1 MYVCYYLLMNITL
14 YKYTAIYLFILL
26 LMGIWVF
33 LLWRSWCTF
42 STCLLVEIHFVSLEF
57 TPKNLM
63 GVSQSRQWFSK
74 VVDQTCTPT
83 RNAGE
88 FKLLNILSDVVE
100 TVVMTTH
107 DIISPLNFSSLGRGI
122 VIHYCDFVFNYL

>member
-1 MYVCYYLLMNITL
+1 MNIKL

-33 LLWRSWCTF
+33 LLWRSLYTF

-74 VVDQTCTPT
+74 VVVQTCTPT

-107 DIISPLNFSSLGRGI
+107 DIISPLNLALW
-122 VIHYCDFVFNYL
+122 VEE